1 MPLRIAAMCL
11 AYLVLASSGTAR
23 SSRSASC
30 RVLSH
35 MGVLTAAGSTTDTL
49 MPHGRTSLRSDSPIA
64 SIANLDAPYGPVSC
78 VAALP
83 LIEPMNTIR
92 P

>member
-1 MPLRIAAMCL
+1 MPLRIATMCL
-11 AYLVLASSGTAR
+11 ANLVLASSGTAR

-30 RVLSH
+30 RVLSQ
-35 MGVLTAAGSTTDTL
+35 MGVLTAAGSTADTL
-49 MPHGRTSLRSDSPIA
+49 MPYGRSSLRGDSPIA
-64 SIANLDAPYGPVSC
+64 SIANFDAPYGPFSC
-78 VAALP
+78 VATLP